1 MFKLKL
7 NINILLFG
15 LFLSVS
21 SMTIAGEAE
30 TVLIKSEEYRGFGQ
44 SYGMSVK
51 ITDVNA
57 GSRQQSEYE
66 VLIKDSTTTLV
77 VQTAPVKAK
86 GRKMLMIK
94 NDLWLYTPDIKKPIR
109 VNLAQKLTGET
120 ANGDITKTDFLND
133 YKPSILARDKSA
145 IKLKL
150 TSVNEAATYDQ
161 IIYYVNAKDFKPIKA
176 EFMAKSGKHL
186 KTAYYGQFK
195 KFKDRTLL
203 TEIKIVDALRNNRF
217 SLLKYEG
224 FEPRKMDDSIFNKAS
239 F

>member
-1 MFKLKL
+1 MFKLQLK
-7 NINILLFG
+7 INILLFG
-15 LFLSVS
+15 LFLSVGPVS
-21 SMTIAGEAE
+21 VAAEAE

-66 VLIKDSTTTLV
+66 VLIKDHTTTLV
-77 VQTAPVKAK
+77 AQIAPAKAK
-86 GRKMLMIK
+86 GRKMLMVK
-94 NDLWLYTPDIKKPIR
+94 NDLWLYTPDLKKPIR
-109 VNLAQKLTGET
+109 VSLAQKLTGET

-133 YKPSILARDKSA
+133 YKPSILTRDKSV

-150 TSVNEAATYDQ
+150 TSVNEATTYDQ
-161 IIYYVNAKDFKPIKA
+161 IIYYVNAKDYKPMKA

-186 KTAYYGQFK
+186 KTAFYGQFK
-195 KFKDRTLL
+195 KFKNRTFL
-203 TEIKIVDALRNNRF
+203 TEIKIVDALRTNRF

-224 FEPRKMDDSIFNKAS
+224 FAPRKMDDSLFNKAS